1 LRRETRLVDTSASGN
16 MRLRVSRTL
25 GFSVNFSVTFVAVP
39 YALLTEGADA
49 SEAFRVVI
57 AMWPSGIEWT
67 T

>member
-1 LRRETRLVDTSASGN
+1 